1 MRLLRPLRTR
11 EVALLWGGLSLS
23 AVGDQLYAVALSW
36 IAVSVFGTAAGYL
49 TALQAAVLL
58 LAALG
63 IGRWAD
69 RWDAQGSLIA
79 ADLVRTAALI
89 ALVGS
94 WLTSGQPSALALV
107 ATVVILASGQA
118 VFQPA
123 LQLVLSRLVP
133 EPALLPAANALMD
146 ATDRSARL
154 LGPGLIALLAGVLP
168 TVHFLSLDAASFLL
182 SATAVLLIRRRRK
195 IAAAA
200 PRRDEGVWASI
211 ARGVRAMLGHRL
223 LGYVL
228 RTTAMVNGAWYAAY
242 FLALPLLID
251 QRGLQGPGGTGL
263 GAYGLIIAAYG
274 CTNLAGTLVLGGRP
288 MPARPQFQMFGGG
301 LVVGA
306 GTMLLGLAAL
316 LPSSLL
322 PSPWTLPALA
332 AAAGLGAIGG
342 PMKDI
347 PLAVLRQTRLAP
359 QDMAAGMRAYIAA
372 NSAGALVAMLLA
384 PSLLHRFGTAE
395 VILGCGTLLAATGVF
410 GLLRHRH
417 WHDVSQAEADAT

>member
-49 TALQAAVLL
+49 TALQAAVVL

-69 RWDAQGSLIA
+69 RWDAQASLIG
-79 ADLVRTAALI
+79 ADLVRTAALL

-94 WLTSGQPSALALV
+94 WLASGQPGALPLIA
-107 ATVVILASGQA
+107 AVVILASGQA

-123 LQLVLSRLVP
+123 LQLVLPRLVS
-133 EPALLPAANALMD
+133 EPGLLPAANALMD

-195 IAAAA
+195 LPIAA
-200 PRRDEGVWASI
+200 PRREEGIWASI
-211 ARGVRAMLGHRL
+211 GRGARAMSAHRL

-242 FLALPLLID
+242 FLALPLLIE
-251 QRGLQGPGGTGL
+251 QRGLEGPGGTGL

-274 CTNLAGTLVLGGRP
+274 CTNLAATVLLGGRP

-301 LVVGA
+301 LIVGA
-306 GTMLLGLAAL
+306 GTVLLGLAAL
-316 LPSSLL
+316 LPTA
-322 PSPWTLPALA
+322 WTLPALA
-332 AAAGLGAIGG
+332 AAAALGAVGG

-347 PLAVLRQTRLAP
+347 PVAVLRQTRLAAR
-359 QDMAAGMRAYIAA
+359 DLAAGMRAYIAA

-384 PSLLHRFGTAE
+384 PSLLHRFGTAT
-395 VILGCGTLLAATGVF
+395 VILGCGALLAATGLF
-410 GLLRHRH
+410 GLLRHRDWQEEPADRH
-417 WHDVSQAEADAT
+417 RVVSGD

>member
-49 TALQAAVLL
+49 TALQAAVVL

-69 RWDAQGSLIA
+69 RWDPQGSLIG
-79 ADLVRTAALI
+79 ADLVRTAALL

-94 WLTSGQPSALALV
+94 WLASGQPGVLPLIAA
-107 ATVVILASGQA
+107 VVILASGHA

-123 LQLVLSRLVP
+123 LQLVLPRLVS
-133 EPALLPAANALMD
+133 EPGLLPAANALMD

-195 IAAAA
+195 LPIAA
-200 PRRDEGVWASI
+200 PRRDEGIWASI
-211 ARGVRAMLGHRL
+211 GRGARAMSAHRL

-242 FLALPLLID
+242 FLALPLLIE
-251 QRGLQGPGGTGL
+251 QRGLEGPGGTGL

-274 CTNLAGTLVLGGRP
+274 CTNLAATVLLGGRP

-301 LVVGA
+301 LIVGA
-306 GTMLLGLAAL
+306 GTVLLGLAAL
-316 LPSSLL
+316 LPVA
-322 PSPWTLPALA
+322 WTLPGLA
-332 AAAGLGAIGG
+332 AAAAFGAVGG

-347 PLAVLRQTRLAP
+347 PVAVLRQTRLAAR
-359 QDMAAGMRAYIAA
+359 DLAAGMRAYIAA
-372 NSAGALVAMLLA
+372 NSAGALVAMLLT
-384 PSLLHRFGTAE
+384 PSLLHRFGTAT
-395 VILGCGTLLAATGVF
+395 VILGCGALLAATGLF
-410 GLLRHRH
+410 GLLRHRDWREEPADRH
-417 WHDVSQAEADAT
+417 RVVSGD